1 MDGINLRE
9 NPELR
14 LHPHLLNG
22 LGHTQTPNGRR
33 TRKTVIRGFFFVKP
47 RDVKELAE

>member
-1 MDGINLRE
+1 LDGINLGK

-22 LGHTQTPNGRR
+22 LGHTHTPNGRR
-33 TRKTVIRGFFFVKP
+33 TKKTVIRGFFFVKP
-47 RDVKELAE
+47 KDVKEMAG